1 MSVEV
6 RRCRRRL
13 EAVNALIAVF
23 QFRSDARD
31 GLIRPGRTKLLQL
44 LQQYHSTLADKVIWL
59 VVVNEKEVRYNVTSI
74 SYEMR
79 VRLPWAGYFN

>member
-23 QFRSDARD
+23 QFRFVARD
-31 GLIRPGRTKLLQL
+31 GLFRPVRTKLLQL
-44 LQQYHSTLADKVIWL
+44 LQQYHSTLADKLMWL
-59 VVVNEKEVRYNVTSI
+59 VVVNVKEVRYHVTSL
-74 SYEMR
+74 SYEIR
-79 VRLPWAGYFN
+79 VRLPWAGYFK

>member
-23 QFRSDARD
+23 QFGSDARD
-31 GLIRPGRTKLLQL
+31 GLTRPVVTDRLQL
-44 LQQYHSTLADKVIWL
+44 LQQCHSTLADKVYSL
-59 VVVNEKEVRYNVTSI
+59 VVVNVKEVRYHVTSL
-74 SYEMR
+74 SYEML
-79 VRLPWAGYFN
+79 VVLPFTGYFK

>member
-31 GLIRPGRTKLLQL
+31 GLIRPGRTKPLQL
-44 LQQYHSTLADKVIWL
+44 SQQYHSTLADKVIGL
-59 VVVNEKEVRYNVTSI
+59 VVVNEKEVRYHVTSI
-74 SYEMR
+74 SYEIR
-79 VRLPWAGYFN
+79 VRLP

>member
-31 GLIRPGRTKLLQL
+31 GLFRPVRTKLLQL
-44 LQQYHSTLADKVIWL
+44 LQQYHSTLADKFCWL
-59 VVVNEKEVRYNVTSI
+59 VLVNVKEVRYHVTSI
-74 SYEMR
+74 SYEIL